1 MSNLQ
6 IKDESIAVFAEKL
19 KIFYGDYC
27 ILIFKR
33 CL

>member
-19 KIFYGDYC
+19 KIFLWRLLYLN
-27 ILIFKR
+27 I
-33 CL
+33 